1 MKNDGRAAG
10 KACSGGLTTA
20 VGRPTEFERA
30 RGSGG
35 DKIGE
40 TGEGA
45 KVPRQSQVLTCRMP
59 GDKLWAL
66 GRPGRG
72 GGRVEMHLGA
82 DGPVTSAQAIC
93 RQRRHGRSH
102 ACPLAEAHHLDP
114 APGRVV
120 PHP

>member
-40 TGEGA
+40 TGEGT
-45 KVPRQSQVLTCRMP
+45 KVTAAPPS
-59 GDKLWAL
+59 A
-66 GRPGRG
+66 
-72 GGRVEMHLGA
+72 HLQDAG
-82 DGPVTSAQAIC
+82 
-93 RQRRHGRSH
+93 
-102 ACPLAEAHHLDP
+102 
-114 APGRVV
+114 
-120 PHP
+120 